1 MYNAG
6 CLMIAKVHSCAV
18 VGLEGVLVEVEVDI
32 AQGLPSFAVVGLGDA
47 AVQESRERV
56 RAAIRNSGLSFPMK
70 RLTVNLAPADLRKA
84 GPAYDLPIAV
94 GLLIASGQV
103 SGATEGAVFIG
114 ELGLDGGLRHT
125 DGVLPMAA
133 VARARG
139 MGTVYVPADD
149 AAEAALVAGLTVVP
163 VASLADLAAHL
174 GGERPLAGYAP
185 ALPVAGDEAPF
196 PVDFQDIKGQEHV
209 KRALEVAAAGGHNVL
224 LHGPPGS
231 GKTMM
236 ARALLSALPPLSLD
250 EALEVTK
257 IYSVCGK
264 LPRATPLVRR
274 RPFCAPHH
282 TTSLAGLVGG
292 GAGRARPGLVSMAHR
307 GVLFLD
313 ELPEFGAK
321 LEVLRQPLEDRVV
334 TLSRSSSSV
343 TYPAAFMLV
352 GAQNPCPCGWH
363 GDPERECTCS
373 PALVTRYQKRVSGPL
388 LDRFDIHVEVPRVAY
403 EKLSSDRLGEPSA
416 AIRARVAAARER
428 QRARFAAQRRGLT
441 NADLGPAELR
451 AHCQLD
457 GAGQALMKAAV
468 RQLNLSARGYHRVLR
483 LARTIADLADA
494 GPIGPAHLAE
504 AIQYRPRSPE

>member
-1 MYNAG
+1 
-6 CLMIAKVHSCAV
+6 MIAKVYSCAV

-32 AQGLPSFAVVGLGDA
+32 AQGLPAFTVVGLGDA

-56 RAAIRNSGLSFPMK
+56 RAAVRNAGLSFPLK

-84 GPAYDLPIAV
+84 GPSYDLPIAI
-94 GLLIASGQV
+94 GLLLASGQV
-103 SGATEGAVFIG
+103 AGSAEGAAFVG

-133 VARARG
+133 VARAAG
-139 MGTVYVPADD
+139 LKTIYVPADD

-163 VASLADLAAHL
+163 VRSLSELAGHL
-174 GGERPLAGYAP
+174 SGERPLTSYTPAGG
-185 ALPVAGDEAPF
+185 AGATAESF

-209 KRALEVAAAGGHNVL
+209 KRALEVAAAGGHNAL
-224 LHGPPGS
+224 LHGTPGS

-236 ARALLSALPPLSLD
+236 ARALLSVLPPLSLD

-264 LPRATPLVRR
+264 LPRDTPLVGR

-313 ELPEFGAK
+313 ELPEFGPR

-334 TLSRSSSSV
+334 TLSRSGASV

-352 GAQNPCPCGWH
+352 AAQNPCPCGWH

-373 PALVTRYQKRVSGPL
+373 PALVTRYQRRVSGPL
-388 LDRFDIHVEVPRVAY
+388 LDRIDIHVEVPRVNY

-416 AIRARVAAARER
+416 AIRARVTAARER
-428 QRARFAAQRRGLT
+428 QRARFVGQRRGLT
-441 NADLGPAELR
+441 NAELGPAELR

-468 RQLNLSARGYHRVLR
+468 RQLNLSARGYHRVLK
-483 LARTIADLADA
+483 LSRTIADLA
-494 GPIGPAHLAE
+494 GVEQIGPAHLAE
-504 AIQYRPRSPE
+504 AIQYRPRRAE